1 MTIDVAGFI
10 ASHLN
15 QIPLETLLILFL
27 GAFAAGIIDAIVG
40 GGGLISVPL
49 FLLALGP
56 NASAIGTNK
65 VAAVAAQ
72 LAAFAVYYKN
82 RQVDGSRAQSYFFL
96 TAFGAI
102 LGAWAAPK
110 LPPAFFQYFLLVVAP
125 LVLLMVF
132 NKNAWQRPPDAL
144 IRPRLAL
151 VGTFLAGLYDGVAGP
166 GGGTLMFLSL
176 YLLGGFPVAL
186 AMGTGKLA
194 NLGSASSSL
203 VTFAAQGQV
212 HWFLGTV
219 AAIPIA
225 IGAWLGAR
233 FVTKLKHGE
242 SQEERARKIA
252 RFALVVVST
261 MLIGRWLYSSIS

>member
-1 MTIDVAGFI
+1 VNADI
-10 ASHLN
+10 ASLIAGSFN
-15 QIPLETLLILFL
+15 QIPLETLLYLIV
-27 GAFAAGIIDAIVG
+27 GAFAAGLIDAIVG

-72 LAAFAVYYKN
+72 LAAFAVYFGN
-82 RQVDGSRAQSYFFL
+82 RQVDTSRAHGYFAL
-96 TAFGAI
+96 TAIGAV
-102 LGAWAAPK
+102 LGAWIAPK
-110 LPPAFFQYFLLVVAP
+110 LPSAFFQYFLLVVAP
-125 LVLLMVF
+125 LVLIMVF
-132 NKNAWQRPPDAL
+132 NKNAWQRPLTAQV
-144 IRPRLAL
+144 RPRLAL
-151 VGTFLAGLYDGVAGP
+151 AGTFAAGLYDGVAGP

-176 YLLGGFPVAL
+176 YLLGGLPASL

-203 VTFAAQGQV
+203 ATFAAQGEV
-212 HWFLGTV
+212 HWVLGTL

-233 FVTKLKHGE
+233 FATRLKQGE
-242 SQEERARKIA
+242 SAEERARKIA
-252 RFALVVVST
+252 RYALVVVST
-261 MLIGRWLYSSIS
+261 LLIGRWVISRI